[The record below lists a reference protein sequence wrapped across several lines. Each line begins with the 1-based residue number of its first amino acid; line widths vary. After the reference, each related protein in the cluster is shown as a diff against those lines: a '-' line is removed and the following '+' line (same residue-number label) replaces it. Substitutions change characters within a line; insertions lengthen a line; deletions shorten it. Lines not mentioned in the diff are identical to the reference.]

1 MWQDNS
7 KSKTRKS
14 FRHVKKE
21 TIPQHPQ
28 TQKAQQMSLD
38 CSDQK
43 KSRAQKSHHQ
53 LHRKK
58 EKMSSAR
65 DKTTDKNACFHAW
78 IHHWVSFH
86 FLFCWHHAKI
96 YIKITLYAAHAGLLL
111 ILNHEIRTQ
120 QKSVLYFPENL
131 TGSHLFV
138 LISHK
143 FTFTFLFQVWDT
155 GVRGIMILLT
165 EGIPSKPP
173 LSSLLIPRWP

>member
-1 MWQDNS
+1 MP
-7 KSKTRKS
+7 RKKQYHS
-14 FRHVKKE
+14 TLR
-21 TIPQHPQ
+21 
-28 TQKAQQMSLD
+28 
-38 CSDQK
+38 
-43 KSRAQKSHHQ
+43 
-53 LHRKK
+53 HRKHSRCPWIAQTK
-58 EKMSSAR
+58 RSLVLRKVIINFTEKKMSSAR

-96 YIKITLYAAHAGLLL
+96 YMKITLYAAHAGLLL

>member
-1 MWQDNS
+1 M
-7 KSKTRKS
+7 
-14 FRHVKKE
+14 
-21 TIPQHPQ
+21 P
-28 TQKAQQMSLD
+28 
-38 CSDQK
+38 
-43 KSRAQKSHHQ
+43 
-53 LHRKK
+53 RKK
-58 EKMSSAR
+58 QSRSTFRRRKHSRCPWIAQTKRSRVLRKVIINFTEKKMSSAR

-96 YIKITLYAAHAGLLL
+96 YTKITLYAAHAGLLL
-111 ILNHEIRTQ
+111 ILSHEIRTQ

-173 LSSLLIPRWP
+173 LSSLPIPRWP